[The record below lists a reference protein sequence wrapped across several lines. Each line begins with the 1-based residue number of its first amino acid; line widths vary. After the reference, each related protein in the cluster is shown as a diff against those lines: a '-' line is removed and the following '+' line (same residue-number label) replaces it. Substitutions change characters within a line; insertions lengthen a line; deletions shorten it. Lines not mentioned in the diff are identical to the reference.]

1 MAHSQNI
8 QMARREL
15 RFTLEADKQ
24 LTIIDHDPS
33 LKTVHKQVG
42 KTLRYLETNLRAKS
56 LQTHEYQS
64 LTRRYGI
71 KVFEAYVQRK
81 TPGAYRVFW
90 HYGPDEISKDGKRI
104 PIITIIAITPHPD

>member
-1 MAHSQNI
+1 MTH
-8 QMARREL
+8 REL

-24 LTIIDHDPS
+24 LTIIENDPS
-33 LKTVHKQVG
+33 LKSVQRQVR
-42 KTLRYLETNLRAKS
+42 KTLRYLEINLRAKS

-71 KVFEAYVQRK
+71 KVFEAYVQQK

-90 HYGPDEISKDGKRI
+90 HYGPDEIGKDGKRI
-104 PIITIIAITPHPD
+104 SIITIIAITPHPD

>member
-1 MAHSQNI
+1 MTHC
-8 QMARREL
+8 EL
-15 RFTLEADKQ
+15 QFTLEADKQ
-24 LTIIDHDPS
+24 LTIIEKNPS
-33 LKTVHKQVG
+33 LKRVQKQIR

-71 KVFEAYVQRK
+71 KVFEAYVQQK

-90 HYGPDEISKDGKRI
+90 HYGPDETSKDGKRI

>member
-1 MAHSQNI
+1 MTH
-8 QMARREL
+8 REL

-24 LTIIDHDPS
+24 LIIIENDPS
-33 LKTVHKQVG
+33 LKGAQKQIR
-42 KTLRYLETNLRAKS
+42 KTLRYLETNLRARS

-71 KVFEAYVQRK
+71 KIFEAYVQQK

-90 HYGPDEISKDGKRI
+90 HYGPDETSRDEKRI
-104 PIITIIAITPHPD
+104 PIITIVAITRHPD

>member
-1 MAHSQNI
+1 MTH
-8 QMARREL
+8 REL

-24 LTIIDHDPS
+24 LIIIENDPS
-33 LKTVHKQVG
+33 LKGVQKQIR
-42 KTLRYLETNLRAKS
+42 KTLRYLETNLRARS

-71 KVFEAYVQRK
+71 KVFEAYVQQK

-90 HYGPDEISKDGKRI
+90 HYGPDETSRDEKRI
-104 PIITIIAITPHPD
+104 PIITIVAITRHPD

>member
-1 MAHSQNI
+1 MTH
-8 QMARREL
+8 REL

-24 LTIIDHDPS
+24 LTIIENTPS
-33 LKTVHKQVG
+33 FKSVQRQVR

-64 LTRRYGI
+64 LSRRYGI
-71 KVFEAYVQRK
+71 KVFEAYVQQK

-90 HYGPDEISKDGKRI
+90 HYGPDEIGKDGKRI
-104 PIITIIAITPHPD
+104 PIITIIAITSHPD